1 MKRNYYLAITWVT
14 LIVTGIIIWGLVIKG
29 AMCMFNH

>member
-1 MKRNYYLAITWVT
+1 MKKNYHPAIAWVT
-14 LIVTGIIIWGLVIKG
+14 LIVTGIIIWGLVVKG